1 MNDGG
6 GIGPSYNS
14 REPRSPSHCVANVVG
29 PGSRSRSARSA
40 GTREAR
46 GQRRSRR
53 CPASVARMERVARN
67 PGTPERIGRSPHFA
81 WCSFIAHPHES
92 CGRRKRCGSFPR
104 PQLSMS
110 PRALTPT
117 PRSSRGWLSPAS
129 GRGSPRRSWL
139 PHESGAWATD
149 YNLVSRPRERPTL
162 GGASEEPGP
171 ICGRPPTCKSE
182 AACGSDRLRSYVRS
196 VDGGAHDRLPRW
208 VPRRE
213 FQTESRCQ
221 APLGPTEC
229 LASGIDR
236 SHHLLCLLASSGL
249 SARRRLPSRR
259 TRYALVIITASGSR
273 GVVHDRSEGRGAEP
287 PRSAAPRPSRATADV
302 VATWRAGS

>member
-1 MNDGG
+1 MQPTPAWDKLSFLGQ
-6 GIGPSYNS
+6 
-14 REPRSPSHCVANVVG
+14 
-29 PGSRSRSARSA
+29 ARDSGNQA
-40 GTREAR
+40 ATRAS
-46 GQRRSRR
+46 GALSR
-53 CPASVARMERVARN
+53 CPAV
-67 PGTPERIGRSPHFA
+67 
-81 WCSFIAHPHES
+81 
-92 CGRRKRCGSFPR
+92 PR
-104 PQLSMS
+104 PPRFWDRAVCMS
-110 PRALTPT
+110 AVRDGTRDGGLRT
-117 PRSSRGWLSPAS
+117 RVPAE
-129 GRGSPRRSWL
+129 GA
-139 PHESGAWATD
+139 PH
-149 YNLVSRPRERPTL
+149 L

-213 FQTESRCQ
+213 FQTELRCQ